1 VHPRNLLIAA
11 VLLAAL
17 SGAVWYAKKHPE
29 SGTGASTSST
39 TVKVAD
45 IPAAQLQQIA
55 VKKKDGTQ
63 VELKRESGKWQIVQP
78 QTFPAD
84 QDAVSSL
91 MSTLAPL
98 NADSVVEEKS
108 TDIAKYGLNAPSL
121 TVSLGLSNG
130 KTDTIEFGDDAPAGS
145 LVYAQH
151 GSDAKVF
158 AVATSA
164 KSSFEKSVNDL
175 RDKRLLTF
183 NTEKLTG
190 IELDAKKGPVSF
202 AKNNQGDWQI
212 VKPAAGRADT
222 FQVEDLVRKLQDA
235 RMDLSGSAD
244 DQKKALS
251 LYAAAQPIATVKVT
265 DASGTQTLEVK
276 KANTDYYAKS
286 SVVSGFYKVPGDLGS
301 ALDKAPVD
309 FRNHKLFD
317 FGFND
322 PNKIELRNG
331 SSDVTYQKSGQDW
344 KSSGKNMDAASV
356 QAVVDQLRDLSS
368 SAFPTNGFA
377 NPYIDI
383 TIVSNDG
390 KRTEKVSFAKSSQNY
405 VAKRDGEPSLYEV
418 TAKNV
423 DDLVKAFGNI
433 KPATPAGKK

>member
-1 VHPRNLLIAA
+1 MKPRNLLIAA

-29 SGTGASTSST
+29 SGASSSSSST

-45 IPAAQLQQIA
+45 IPAAQLQQIT
-55 VKKKDGTQ
+55 VKKKDGSQ
-63 VELKRESGKWQIVQP
+63 IELKRESGKWQIVQP
-78 QTFPAD
+78 QALPAD

-91 MSTLAPL
+91 SSALAPM
-98 NADSVVEEKS
+98 NADSVVEEKAA
-108 TDIAKYGLNAPSL
+108 DAAKYGLNTPSL
-121 TVSLGLSNG
+121 TVMLGLSNG

-145 LVYAQH
+145 LVYVQH
-151 GSDAKVF
+151 GSDPKVY
-158 AVATSA
+158 AVASSEKTS
-164 KSSFEKSVNDL
+164 FDKSVNDL

-183 NTEKLTG
+183 NTDKLTG
-190 IELDAKKGPVSF
+190 VELDSKKGPVSF
-202 AKNNQGDWQI
+202 AKNHQGDWQI
-212 VKPAAGRADT
+212 VKPAAWRADT

-244 DQKKALS
+244 DQKKA
-251 LYAAAQPIATVKVT
+251 AAAFATAQLVATAKVT

-286 SVVSGFYKVPGDLGS
+286 SVVPGFYKVSSDMGS
-301 ALDKAPVD
+301 ALDKAPTD
-309 FRNHKLFD
+309 FRNKKLFD

-322 PNKIELRNG
+322 PNKIEFRNG

-344 KSSGKNMDAASV
+344 KSNGKNMDAASV
-356 QAVVDQLRDLSS
+356 QAVVDQLRDLSA
-368 SAFPTNGFA
+368 SAFPTAGFT

-383 TIVSNDG
+383 TVVSNDG
-390 KRTEKVSFAKSSQNY
+390 KRTEKVSFAKSSENY
-405 VAKRDGEPSLYEV
+405 VAKREGEPSLYEV

-433 KPATPAGKK
+433 KPSATGKK